1 MLLGASRTAL
11 LAGWSGVPG
20 QAKSTMSLTADL
32 VPAAPNFVVTP
43 RYYLDFTTG
52 GANAYTAWNSPTNA
66 AQDQTGAG
74 TTTRKGVWCTMF
86 RVGNN
91 WGTGA
96 PNNTPMWNYYTLFSN
111 NGTDVFLNQRAQA
124 TTTGY
129 QFNFNAISNTGV
141 AVSTAQMAT
150 LRNRWL
156 VLISATSD
164 TTADFS
170 NWTGTGANTFGWCIR
185 TYLVDVQANTVIGT
199 LDAYATSNPG
209 IDSIDLSQTW
219 TVGFDSS
226 AYYINEFTYFDNAA
240 TTYSRNDLQI
250 AQHWMTIGN
259 TWDPAQDWP
268 SAATNSPSPTIGGV
282 RAWFMNLQFDST
294 PANQTVGNLGARQPS
309 DYSVIAN
316 DGVSYQSF

>member
-20 QAKSTMSLTADL
+20 QAKSTMILTADL

-43 RYYLDFTTG
+43 RYYVDLTTG
-52 GANAYTAWNSPTNA
+52 GANAYTSWNSPTNA
-66 AQDQTGAG
+66 AVDQTGAG
-74 TTTRKGVWCTMF
+74 TTARKGVWCTMF

-96 PNNTPMWNYYTLFSN
+96 PNNTGLWNYYTAFSN
-111 NGTDVFLNQRAQA
+111 NGTDVYLNQRAAA
-124 TTTGY
+124 TSTGY
-129 QFNFNAISNTGV
+129 TFGFNSANV
-141 AVSTAQMAT
+141 ARTTAQMTT

-156 VLISATSD
+156 AVISATSD

-170 NWTGTGANTFGWCIR
+170 NWTGTGTNTYGWCIR
-185 TYLVDVQANTVIGT
+185 TYLVDVQANTIIVT
-199 LDAYATSNPG
+199 QDAYATSNPG

-219 TVGFDSS
+219 TVGFESS

-282 RAWFMNLQFDST
+282 RAWFMNLQFNST
-294 PANQTVGNLGARQPS
+294 PANQTVGSLGARQPS
-309 DYSVIAN
+309 DYTVLAN
-316 DGVSYQSF
+316 NGVSYQSF